1 MIKVK
6 FNSLEMVIWAFQ
18 SLSQSV
24 SLVLVQY
31 TMHSTY
37 IQYQELSLVSGFSVQ
52 GCKSFFPSEHFSLL
66 RILGLLHAKI
76 RN

>member
-1 MIKVK
+1 MIEVK

-24 SLVLVQY
+24 SPVLVQY

-37 IQYQELSLVSGFSVQ
+37 IGLGSVWGFSVQ
-52 GCKSFFPSEHFSLL
+52 G
-66 RILGLLHAKI
+66 
-76 RN
+76 